1 MANNATATFAGR
13 SLIWAFVKAAGSP
26 TEPKNIGW
34 GDPVAPLT
42 GSANSDVAMFKPQTE
57 ARVAGTSSLT
67 STSYLADTYQ
77 VTGTLTA
84 TNAKTITEAG
94 LFDTTTASSFST
106 ITSASQAA
114 AATTI
119 TLLATVGP
127 TTGNFY
133 IQVENEVELVTA
145 GQGAATLTVVR
156 GQLGSTSVAHAI
168 GTTVTSGADG
178 LANTN
183 ASLGGQTATYAN
195 TTAKGGSL
203 FAHADFAGIALA
215 NSDSILFTWKDQL
228 TALIATVMSGTVLLQ
243 IAGAQSWLGYIAS

>member
-1 MANNATATFAGR
+1 MANAATATYAGR

-34 GDPVAPLT
+34 GTGATT
-42 GSANSDVAMFKPQTE
+42 GSANQDVALFGPQTE

-67 STSYLADTYQ
+67 STSFLADTYQ
-77 VTGTLTA
+77 VTGTITA

-94 LFDTTTASSFST
+94 LFDTTTAASTST
-106 ITSASQAA
+106 IASASQAA
-114 AATTI
+114 GATTI
-119 TLLATVGP
+119 TLAATIGP
-127 TTGNFY
+127 ASGNFY

-145 GQGAATLTVVR
+145 GQGGTTLTVVR
-156 GQLGSTSVAHAI
+156 SQLGSTTAAHAI
-168 GTTVTSGADG
+168 GATATSGADG

-195 TTAKGGSL
+195 TTAKGGSM

-215 NSDSILFTWKDQL
+215 NNDSILFTWKDQL
-228 TALIATVMSGTVLLQ
+228 T
-243 IAGAQSWLGYIAS
+243 

>member
-1 MANNATATFAGR
+1 MANSATATFAGR

-34 GDPVAPLT
+34 GSGAT
-42 GSANSDVAMFKPQTE
+42 TASANQDVALFGPQTE
-57 ARVAGTSSLT
+57 ARVAGTSSLVT
-67 STSYLADTYQ
+67 TSYLADTYQ

-94 LFDTTTASSFST
+94 LFDTTTASSTTT
-106 ITSASQAA
+106 IASASQAA

-119 TLLATVGP
+119 TLTATIGP
-127 TTGNFY
+127 ASGNFY

-145 GQGAATLTVVR
+145 GQGGTTMTVVR
-156 GQLGSTSVAHAI
+156 AQLGSTSAAHAI
-168 GTTVTSGADG
+168 GATATSGADG

-203 FAHADFAGIALA
+203 FAHADFAGIALS

-228 TALIATVMSGTVLLQ
+228 TAGLITLGAATTFWTMFGNSVIS
-243 IAGAQSWLGYIAS
+243 

>member
-1 MANNATATFAGR
+1 MANAATATYAGR

-34 GDPVAPLT
+34 GDPASTLT
-42 GSANSDVAMFKPQTE
+42 ASANPDVALFKPQTE

-67 STSYLADTYQ
+67 TTSFLADTYQ

-94 LFDTTTASSFST
+94 LFDTTTAHSSSIIAT
-106 ITSASQAA
+106 TSQSA

-119 TLLATVGP
+119 TLSATIGP
-127 TTGNFY
+127 ASGNFY
-133 IQVENEVELVTA
+133 IQCENEVELVTS
-145 GQGAATLTVVR
+145 GQGTATLTVVR
-156 GQLGSTSVAHAI
+156 GQLGSTSAAHAI
-168 GTTVTSGADG
+168 GATATSGADG

-183 ASLGGQTATYAN
+183 ATLGGQTATYAN
-195 TTAKGGSL
+195 TTAKGGTL

-215 NSDSILFTWKDQL
+215 NSDSILFTWKDTL
-228 TALIATVMSGTVLLQ
+228 T
-243 IAGAQSWLGYIAS
+243 